1 MFEII
6 KRESP
11 NFSSRNGLKPSILV
25 LHYTGMKSS
34 DEALERLCDKRSE
47 VSSHYVI
54 DENGKIFQLVDENN
68 CAWHAGVSYWRG
80 NKNINN
86 ISIGIEIVNTGHE
99 FGYVPFPQIQ
109 MESVLVLSKNILN
122 KYNIEAVNVVGHSD
136 VAPLR
141 KSDPGEL
148 FDWKFLAKNG
158 VGNFPIIKKHLFA
171 KEESL
176 IKNLS
181 SYGYEI
187 PHKKEDLQKII
198 IAFQRHFRQS
208 NINGLWDD
216 ECESIL
222 AELLQ
227 MV

>member
-171 KEESL
+171 KEEK
-176 IKNLS
+176 IH
-181 SYGYEI
+181 SY
-187 PHKKEDLQKII
+187 
-198 IAFQRHFRQS
+198 
-208 NINGLWDD
+208 
-216 ECESIL
+216 IL
-222 AELLQ
+222 TRKQ
-227 MV
+227 